1 MHILEAMERTENTYQ
16 AVKLLDDIE
25 QTQFVQNAKV
35 ETQTGKIYDI
45 YNLGLNSVAI
55 KAEGGVFT
63 LDKADGLKK
72 EEIPYEEVIHR
83 HSLFE
88 SVKKAVRQ
96 NPMGIKR
103 LIRDNLRK
111 TYLNPYT
118 GYLHVIYTDGRAR
131 RSNIYYGFTN
141 MSGLIDDKIICDF
154 EESQLNNKIYYKLV
168 GNNKD
173 ILGLVEGAEI
183 LYHSIFFLPKKELMD
198 KLYKVYRD
206 YRVNE
211 IPSEISDTLYGM
223 GFVPYENGVRR
234 RDIGV
239 RKTPYFLI
247 FTSTYKTRMI
257 KLNRPNLTRKL
268 QKILIDLSV

>member
-1 MHILEAMERTENTYQ
+1 
-16 AVKLLDDIE
+16 
-25 QTQFVQNAKV
+25 
-35 ETQTGKIYDI
+35 
-45 YNLGLNSVAI
+45 
-55 KAEGGVFT
+55 
-63 LDKADGLKK
+63 
-72 EEIPYEEVIHR
+72 
-83 HSLFE
+83 
-88 SVKKAVRQ
+88 
-96 NPMGIKR
+96 
-103 LIRDNLRK
+103 
-111 TYLNPYT
+111 
-118 GYLHVIYTDGRAR
+118 
-131 RSNIYYGFTN
+131 